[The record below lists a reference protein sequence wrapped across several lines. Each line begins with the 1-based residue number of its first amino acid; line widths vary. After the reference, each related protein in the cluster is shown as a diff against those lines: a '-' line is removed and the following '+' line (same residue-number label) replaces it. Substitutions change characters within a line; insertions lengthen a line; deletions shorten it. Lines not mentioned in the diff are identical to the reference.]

1 MEYGHDKIKI
11 YIDAET
17 VTMEGQD
24 EYLMY
29 HNILV
34 QKMKENG
41 FKLLETKTFD
51 QEYEYQKL
59 DNDTDKVFTSLYR
72 FDVYEKI

>member
-1 MEYGHDKIKI
+1 
-11 YIDAET
+11 
-17 VTMEGQD
+17 MEGQD

-29 HNILV
+29 HDFLV
-34 QKMKENG
+34 KKMNENG
-41 FKLLETKTFD
+41 FKLIDTKTFD

-59 DNDTDKVFTSLYR
+59 DDEQDKIFTSLYR